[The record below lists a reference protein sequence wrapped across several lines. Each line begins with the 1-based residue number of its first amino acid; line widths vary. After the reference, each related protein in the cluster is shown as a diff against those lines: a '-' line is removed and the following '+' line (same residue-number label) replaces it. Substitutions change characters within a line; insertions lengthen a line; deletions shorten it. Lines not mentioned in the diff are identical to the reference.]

1 MDADHLR
8 AVGLAMVVVA
18 LLALAAPAAARADAV
33 IDWNQHA
40 IDALVAPPPGAAQAP
55 PVSALHMAMVH
66 GAVYDAVNAIDRGY
80 QPYLGAPR
88 ARWWYS
94 KDAAA
99 ATTAYRMLANI
110 VPGQQARLD
119 AWYAASL
126 AALPAGRAKD
136 GGIAVGQAAAA
147 AMIAART
154 NDGRLGAPG
163 FPIGDGP
170 GEWRPTPPSFVNDP
184 NAWLAVVKPFLLRS
198 AAQVRTDGPNP
209 VWSRRYAKEFEE
221 VKTLGSASTPTART
235 PEQDAHAGFWNQ
247 SPVAMFNPVFRTLSA
262 EHGLGIAANARLMGM
277 VYLTTADAAIG
288 CWNDKARWLF
298 WRPITAIREAAT
310 DGNPATVAD
319 TEWLPL
325 LATPPYPDHPSGF
338 NCLTGSFMRT
348 LRDFFGTDRMA
359 FTVTNTGTGVTRAYT
374 RFTDVPEET
383 IDARIYQGL
392 HFRTADEQGA
402 QLGEDVARYRA
413 RHYFH
418 PAHPWRR

>member
-1 MDADHLR
+1 
-8 AVGLAMVVVA
+8 
-18 LLALAAPAAARADAV
+18 
-33 IDWNQHA
+33 
-40 IDALVAPPPGAAQAP
+40 
-55 PVSALHMAMVH
+55 
-66 GAVYDAVNAIDRGY
+66 
-80 QPYLGAPR
+80 
-88 ARWWYS
+88 
-94 KDAAA
+94 
-99 ATTAYRMLANI
+99 
-110 VPGQQARLD
+110 
-119 AWYAASL
+119 
-126 AALPAGRAKD
+126 
-136 GGIAVGQAAAA
+136 
-147 AMIAART
+147 
-154 NDGRLGAPG
+154 
-163 FPIGDGP
+163 
-170 GEWRPTPPSFVNDP
+170 
-184 NAWLAVVKPFLLRS
+184 
-198 AAQVRTDGPNP
+198 VRTDGPNP

-221 VKTLGSASTPTART
+221 VKTLGSASTPTARML
-235 PEQDAHAGFWNQ
+235 EQDALAGFWNQ

-277 VYLTTADAAIG
+277 LYLTTADAAIG

-310 DGNPATVAD
+310 DGNSATVAD

-359 FTVTNTGTGVTRAYT
+359 FTVTNTGTGVTRAYA
-374 RFTDVPEET
+374 RFTEVPKET

-418 PAHPWRR
+418 PAHPWWR